1 MRKVIFGTVGVTIG
15 FCLSLATLVQAADQT
30 ILGKSFVVKDPE
42 PGGDPAKRKITVL
55 GKEPLPDNAIVGDP
69 TAGGASVEVMVSGA
83 TPGGQTFPMPAA
95 GWTRIPSNVIKPLIG
110 YKYADKIGAAG
121 PVKSA
126 LIKSPG
132 GDQPFVLKAVI
143 VGAFGAIDVLPPNPG
158 TDGGV
163 VFGIAGGDNYCVW
176 FGGPAGGA
184 VVNQPA
190 NPPQNKTFKV
200 VSSESTPLVEAGCP
214 GGTAPTTSTIPTTT
228 STTTTTQPPATTST
242 TTTASTTSTIPPTTT
257 STTTTT
263 QPPVTTSTTTGTTTT
278 TTPTAVCGNGVREGA
293 EECDDGNGD
302 NTDACSST
310 CQTARCGDG
319 FVRQG
324 VEQCDDGNATPADGC
339 TACTTDPP
347 VCGNGRLEAGETCD
361 DGNTQ
366 NGDPC
371 PADCRVEPCTP
382 TATRVGTT
390 VRFTRPTG
398 VSVGG
403 VRVYITY
410 PDGRVS
416 IPGTALEATVKAR
429 VTGPQTGFTINAND
443 FDYALRVV
451 ESAANRTLNPAN
463 PLFLVSYDLCT
474 GQTAPAASAFTCTVE
489 QAATPTGDPLPLT
502 GITCSVTVP

>member
-1 MRKVIFGTVGVTIG
+1 MKSIVSVIVIAVAVLLPVGVRAAKPKPVPCPPGRFLVTSAPALVPGTTPAVVQGIEIG
-15 FCLSLATLVQAADQT
+15 GQGDLSLDGCGPTAAKVKAKKTFTTVDARWAACGSLTKVKVAVRVAAPDCSAMSGIRKAKRTPAVRFTATRSACGDGRFDASGGEMCGDGGGCLPTERCVECRCEID
-30 ILGKSFVVKDPE
+30 
-42 PGGDPAKRKITVL
+42 PGGP
-55 GKEPLPDNAIVGDP
+55 P
-69 TAGGASVEVMVSGA
+69 TSTTLASTS
-83 TPGGQTFPMPAA
+83 T
-95 GWTRIPSNVIKPLIG
+95 TR
-110 YKYADKIGAAG
+110 
-121 PVKSA
+121 
-126 LIKSPG
+126 
-132 GDQPFVLKAVI
+132 
-143 VGAFGAIDVLPPNPG
+143 
-158 TDGGV
+158 T
-163 VFGIAGGDNYCVW
+163 
-176 FGGPAGGA
+176 
-184 VVNQPA
+184 
-190 NPPQNKTFKV
+190 T
-200 VSSESTPLVEAGCP
+200 T
-214 GGTAPTTSTIPTTT
+214 THAPTTTTMTQAPT
-228 STTTTTQPPATTST
+228 TTTTTQA
-242 TTTASTTSTIPPTTT
+242 PT
-257 STTTTT
+257 TTTTT
-263 QPPVTTSTTTGTTTT
+263 QVPTTTTTTTTTTTGTTTT

-302 NTDACSST
+302 NTDACPST

-324 VEQCDDGNATPADGC
+324 VEQCDDGNGTPNDGC
-339 TACTTDPP
+339 AACTTDPP

-403 VRVYITY
+403 IRVYLTY

-429 VTGPQTGFTINAND
+429 ISGQQTGFTINAND

-474 GQTAPAASAFTCTVE
+474 GQTAPAASAITCTVE

-502 GITCSVTVP
+502 GITCSVTAP